1 MKAIKYINSEDVIAI
16 DIETVRIKED
26 FNDLSDD
33 FKSAWEY
40 KNKQNGEIPDY
51 EELCDLWVRTASLYP
66 EFSKVCSV
74 VLAYLKGDELRVK
87 QYTSEHEFLIL
98 DELLKDLNIFKK
110 HKPKSRLVGHASKF
124 FDYPFLCKRYI
135 INQMDVPDILDESD
149 AKPWEQTLLC
159 TNDLWKSFGAFNNH
173 GSSLQGLCVALNI
186 PVSKVDLVGDEVGKA
201 YYDGELERIGD
212 YCALDTIATFN
223 VFRRFKKESI
233 FYDDKIVYSNSEK
246 LLTIKNRVKE
256 QDVSVIDEI
265 FDKGKITDKQMQELN
280 KFTKGL
286 SESEKQNLVIILRA
300 CLKDKPTDKEMEF
313 LNKIK

>member
-1 MKAIKYINSEDVIAI
+1 MKAIKYISSEDVIAI
-16 DIETVRIKED
+16 DIETVRIKESY
-26 FNDLSDD
+26 NDLSDD

-40 KNKQNGEIPDY
+40 KNKQNGEVPDY
-51 EELCDLWVRTASLYP
+51 EELCDLWVKTASLYP

-98 DELLKDLNIFKK
+98 DELSKDLNIFIK
-110 HKPKSRLVGHASKF
+110 HKPKSRLIGHASKF
-124 FDYPFLCKRYI
+124 FDFPFLCKRYI
-135 INQMDVPDILDESD
+135 INQMDIPSILDESD

-201 YYDGELERIGD
+201 YYDNELERIGD

-223 VFRRFKKESI
+223 IFRRFKKESI
-233 FYDDKIVYSNSEK
+233 FYSDKVVYSNTEK
-246 LLTIKNRVKE
+246 LLTIDNRVKSE
-256 QDVSVIDEI
+256 DTPIIYDI
-265 FDKGKITDKQMQELN
+265 FNKGSITVKQMGELN
-280 KFTKGL
+280 NIIKGF
-286 SESEKQNLVIILRA
+286 SESEKTNLKLILRA
-300 CLKDKPTDKEMEF
+300 CLKDNPTDKEIEF
-313 LNKIK
+313 LNKI